1 MTFGA
6 PDLCGL
12 QNLYLPLRND
22 VISSCLRIS
31 NVQIS
36 LLRFSMNSLRS
47 SMWYVDT
54 DLWFDIVRLI
64 IVSVASIFLCSMSD
78 AFRVINYF

>member
-1 MTFGA
+1 
-6 PDLCGL
+6 
-12 QNLYLPLRND
+12 
-22 VISSCLRIS
+22 
-31 NVQIS
+31 
-36 LLRFSMNSLRS
+36 MNSLRS